1 MYLRSNWFARRVINP
16 VAMRT
21 RMATTL
27 AVRARKTGELQ
38 EIPVNVLVHDG
49 VSYLV
54 SVRGESQWVR
64 NLRAAGTCELRQGG
78 RQHEVKAE
86 ELPAG
91 ERAPVI
97 AAYRKKWGYQ
107 VAPYFRKLPDAA
119 DHPVFRLHE
128 H

>member
-27 AVRARKTGELQ
+27 AVRARQTGDTQ
-38 EIPVNVLVHDG
+38 EVPVNVLVHGG

-78 RQHEVKAE
+78 RAREVKAE

-91 ERAPVI
+91 ERQPVI
-97 AAYRKKWGYQ
+97 AAYREKWGYQ

-119 DHPVFRLHE
+119 DHPVFRLYE
-128 H
+128 R